1 MMIPAVTGVNL
12 GTRFK
17 VTVGNLQPSQQIG
30 FQLRNLYTTWS
41 RAGAQM
47 LGDWRGVIRSFQ
59 TINSRMQTSLENANK
74 VVAVM
79 YFHDV
84 QGAWQTQEFASTWQ
98 PLNPEYLAEKIAL
111 QLDRRTLIRTG
122 EALDSLGVEIEG
134 NLDIVVGV
142 TVEDAN
148 GEAYM
153 VAQEFGSTDGRIP
166 PRPLFFPVL
175 EAQQM
180 RYIRVFVEAIEI
192 AMNGGTYTNYANGV
206 IG

>member
-1 MMIPAVTGVNL
+1 MMIPAVVGVNL
-12 GTRFK
+12 GTRFV
-17 VTVGNLQPSQQIG
+17 VTVGNLQPLQQIG
-30 FQLRNLYTTWS
+30 LQLRNLYSTWS

-59 TINSRMQTSLENANK
+59 TINSRMQTSLQNANK

-84 QGAWQTQEFASTWQ
+84 QGAWQSQEFASTWQ
-98 PLNPEYLAEKIAL
+98 PLNPDYLAQKIAE

-122 EALDSLGVEIEG
+122 EALESLGVEIEG
-134 NLDIVVGV
+134 DLDIVVGV
-142 TVEDAN
+142 TVESDD
-148 GEAYM
+148 GEPYM
-153 VAQEFGSTDGRIP
+153 VTQEFGSSDGRIP
-166 PRPLFFPVL
+166 ARPLFFPVL

-180 RYIRVFVEAIEI
+180 RYIRVFVEAIET
-192 AMNGGTYTNYANGV
+192 ALNGGTYTNYANGV